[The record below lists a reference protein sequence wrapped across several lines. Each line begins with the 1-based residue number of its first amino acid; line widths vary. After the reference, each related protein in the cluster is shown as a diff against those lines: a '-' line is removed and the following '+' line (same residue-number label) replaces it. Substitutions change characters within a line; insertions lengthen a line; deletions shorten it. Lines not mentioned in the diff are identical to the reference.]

1 MVIKQNTNAKGG
13 IPIRELLVREA
24 PEPPITTQ
32 VLVIPLGYQPE
43 LNSKTL
49 LLQTPH
55 TLAAQYREIML
66 GLSRKL
72 PSYQIAFK
80 VPEGTMQ
87 AAEGKRHQWF
97 YPSVN
102 PTN

>member
-13 IPIRELLVREA
+13 ILIRELLVREA
-24 PEPPITTQ
+24 PELPKTRQ
-32 VLVIPLGYQPE
+32 VLAIPLGYQPE

-55 TLAAQYREIML
+55 TLVARYREIML
-66 GLSRKL
+66 RLSQKL
-72 PSYQIAFK
+72 PSYRIAFN

-87 AAEGKRHQWF
+87 GAEGKRHQWF